1 MNVRIVFLLAFSLL
15 TGTTFPTLFA
25 QEAHKECFRIV
36 GSTTHDFGEIEQTD
50 TVEHTFVFEN
60 TCDEDVEIAYARA
73 SCGCTAAV
81 ISDKLLAPGEQARI
95 HVKFTPTRGSRGRV
109 SKVIRVHLTDSE
121 KEHTVLRISAT
132 VISDID
138 IQPSYIQLKDL
149 TAGER
154 VSTKSTITNT
164 SDRAILVE
172 TTGVNFLAYITDSAT
187 GGQTTRQMDGGTVSP
202 TEMRLAPG
210 EQQDF
215 TIEVTPMAPGQF
227 NGSVGLKIG
236 QSAGVIYVFG
246 VVNEPKTVQE

>member
-1 MNVRIVFLLAFSLL
+1 MNLRIVFLLAFFLVA
-15 TGTTFPTLFA
+15 GNTFPPLFA

-36 GSTTHDFGEIEQTD
+36 GSTSHDFGEIEQTD

-109 SKVIRVHLTDSE
+109 SKVIRVFLEGEE
-121 KEHTVLRISAT
+121 KEHSMLRIIAT
-132 VISDID
+132 VRTDID

-149 TAGER
+149 TVGER

-164 SDRAILVE
+164 SDKEIFVE
-172 TTGVNFLAYITDSAT
+172 TTGVNFLAYVTDSET
-187 GGQTTRQMDGGTVSP
+187 GGQLTKQMDGGTVTP
-202 TEMRLAPG
+202 TEMRLVPG

-215 TIEVTPMAPGQF
+215 IIEVTPMAPGQF

-236 QSAGVIYVFG
+236 QSAAVIYVFG
-246 VVNEPKTVQE
+246 VVKGMEAQQE